1 MTDLMQELEDAGQEE
16 TQTVDLSAITALAEK
31 QVSLEGEV
39 DRLESLLKE
48 KKAELNKI
56 ALDELPAAMQAAG
69 MANFALL
76 TGQKVSV
83 KEEMTISVPKKR
95 KDEILD
101 KVREMGYGDL
111 ISNVVTVPVAKG
123 QDEQVESLMQ
133 QATALGFDAM
143 RSQDVNSASLKKVL
157 NDRRKDGIND
167 DLPFFGAFVI
177 TKATIK

>member
-111 ISNVVTVPVAKG
+111 ITWSPFPSQKDKTSKSSPSCSRQLLLG
-123 QDEQVESLMQ
+123 LMLCGRKTSI
-133 QATALGFDAM
+133 AP
-143 RSQDVNSASLKKVL
+143 RS
-157 NDRRKDGIND
+157 RKS
-167 DLPFFGAFVI
+167 
-177 TKATIK
+177 